1 MADIAIIKMSGGK
14 AKHFAAISVT
24 YPAGATVT
32 CSNGSKTLAAE
43 DSTGKWMFS
52 VPSAG
57 TWTVTADKDGNTKS
71 QSVVISTEGQHESVS
86 INFELWLV
94 QDGVDNTE
102 VTGGWTA
109 APLWL
114 SNDVSSR
121 KPDITFRSGEMEIK
135 QSGSGAA
142 NSGMAYTTNP
152 IDLSSYSSLS
162 INSYSE
168 QEDSNHAK
176 LVVWKD
182 TPNNKTGV
190 ANVGIGVA
198 AVQTHTLDVSS
209 LSGPHYIGVYLYKYN
224 GGRILVK
231 DGIKLE

>member
-1 MADIAIIKMSGGK
+1 MADIAIIKMGGGK

-32 CSNGSKTLAAE
+32 CSNGTKTFTAS
-43 DSTGKWMFS
+43 DTTGKWMFS

-57 TWTVTADKDGNTKS
+57 TWTVTVTNGGNTKS
-71 QSVVISTEGQHESVS
+71 QSVEISTEGQHESVAIS
-86 INFELWLV
+86 FVLWLV

-114 SNDVSSR
+114 SNDVQSR

-135 QSGSGAA
+135 QSGGGAA
-142 NSGMAYTTNP
+142 NSGMAYTNNP
-152 IDLSSYSSLS
+152 IDLSSYSQIS
-162 INSYSE
+162 INSFSE

-182 TPNNKTGV
+182 TPNDKNGV

-198 AVQTHTLDVSS
+198 TVMTHTLDVSS
-209 LSGPHYIGVYLYKYN
+209 LAGEHYIGVYLFKYN

-231 DGIKLE
+231 GGIKLE